1 MNVIA
6 TKPELGGRDMRERK
20 KTGFLDEIDRAILR
34 LLQEDGRMSY
44 SEISR
49 RVKIPESTVRSRVNT
64 LVNEGIIRKF
74 AALINPFK
82 AGYEIVAFIAV
93 DAEPAKV
100 RHVVEELSKLPEVDV
115 LGIVTGAHD
124 IFMQVTAK
132 DLQELEH
139 FILEKMA
146 KIDGIRSTE
155 TSILTSVKKWGYAR
169 VF

>member
-1 MNVIA
+1 M
-6 TKPELGGRDMRERK
+6 K
-20 KTGFLDEIDRAILR
+20 KKIELDEIDRAILR

-49 RVKIPESTVRSRVNT
+49 RVKIPESTVRSRVNK
-64 LVNEGIIRKF
+64 LVNEGVIRKF

-82 AGYEIVAFIAV
+82 AGYDIIAFIVV
-93 DAEPAKV
+93 DAEPSKV
-100 RHVVEELSKLPEVDV
+100 RYVVEELAKLPEVDV
-115 LGIVTGAHD
+115 LGIATGAHD
-124 IFMQVTAK
+124 ILMQVTAR
-132 DLQELEH
+132 DLQELEK

-146 KIDGIRSTE
+146 KIDGIKSTE